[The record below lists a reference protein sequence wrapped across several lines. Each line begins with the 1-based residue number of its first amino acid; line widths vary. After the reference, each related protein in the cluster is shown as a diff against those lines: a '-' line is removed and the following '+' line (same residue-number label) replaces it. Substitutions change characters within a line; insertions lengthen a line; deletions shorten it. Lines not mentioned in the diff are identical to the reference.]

1 MPTPAA
7 PSAAADFPGVDLD
20 GWNYFGKLLKEFH
33 PELRSECGVEVKQE
47 AAPEPHGEMLV
58 AASARASRAARSP
71 PPSDAAQTDAW
82 AAVARAATAR
92 EAEQGLARLDRQ
104 PVVTFTAKL
113 GRGGSRSDYAG
124 SAARPAPKL
133 SHVFSLQR
141 PIESNARESSF
152 LVYQSVLPLESA
164 SLAAAGMRSNSVRAS
179 VVHKVRKTQ
188 GGGQQTTRNNLQ
200 DLSASWAGQAASV
213 AIALGAAEAAFG
225 AARSPG
231 ATCAASAA
239 PLVAGARARPDRA
252 LFVMTSSTRLLPHA
266 LPTRINAHN
275 FLTTMQ
281 GFAMSELEAGAIRSL
296 VPQQVASLRTICNH
310 IVDKTDGVS
319 IWAAWVLLVHMLSD
333 PRLRRLVQAS
343 PVSDGEVAVAYLFT
357 NYARAE
363 VTRRARAAQKE
374 AAEKAAAK
382 QAAKGKAG
390 KAGKATAG
398 KAGKV
403 TAAKRAKTAAPKA
416 PSADDKSDGNGD
428 DKSDDDDA
436 RTVEAQVALQTV
448 ADKQTLSLKRKRPA
462 SSGVVQVS
470 GGVLDYWSAALA
482 SEYASILKLMITQ
495 SKALAN
501 QASIQTLTG
510 QAPAGFDVER
520 NALLVNISSANAVKS
535 AEALSSLVVTT
546 AERVPKIVTWRC
558 RGADGKVGVHT
569 GLARSQADASNTTLH
584 AVAMPPSE
592 AQEASGHHAVLWS
605 LAVRN
610 TTPHDA
616 STSLVPGVAEGLA
629 HHHHVAE
636 HGVPQRHRAR
646 ATRVLDTVAQRTQRA
661 ACDGSLDVAL
671 TGVARGF
678 VALRAKLVVSESQLR
693 TGALVAERM
702 RAADFAARERARC
715 EGWGDFETRTVLS
728 EEPLPAA
735 PEPYATPA
743 SNLTLALRGQRA
755 GARAAARQ
763 VRAAATRAGTSAASS
778 RPPRWAR
785 LRARSTTGRSRCCRS
800 STASV
805 EFLET
810 TREPGQALPNRR
822 DASLRTAAITLT
834 VCGDAP
840 VRLADL
846 LELHAAPARPRG
858 CRGACTTRFEALAL
872 LHGGAARASELND
885 VAASD
890 LARGTSTRA
899 SPRPSASS
907 WATST
912 CASTSPCTRQTKRA
926 ILNHTHAHTHTRH
939 THTHT
944 RERDCRRRDHLL
956 PCSKITA
963 CLCRPAAGLSRGH
976 EQRAALL

>member
-743 SNLTLALRGQRA
+743 SNLTLALEANEQARVLLRGKCRR
-755 GARAAARQ
+755 GDPCRHICG
-763 VRAAATRAGTSAASS
+763 VISATEMGEVACEEHD
-778 RPPRWAR
+778 RPQP
-785 LRARSTTGRSRCCRS
+785 LLPIVDCR
-800 STASV
+800 V
-805 EFLET
+805 EFLDHG
-810 TREPGQALPNRR
+810 EPGQPLPSRR

-840 VRLADL
+840 VRLVDL
-846 LELHAAPARPRG
+846 LELHLRRPAAGLPR
-858 CRGACTTRFEALAL
+858 RVHHTQALAL
-872 LHGGAARASELND
+872 LHGGVARASELND
-885 VAASD
+885 VTASISAGHVNSSIASAKRILVGD
-890 LARGTSTRA
+890 LNMRLYLTLYQANKTRNFE
-899 SPRPSASS
+899 PH
-907 WATST
+907 
-912 CASTSPCTRQTKRA
+912 TRT
-926 ILNHTHAHTHTRH
+926 HTHAHTHTH
-939 THTHT
+939 TH